1 MTDESRN
8 PATPKTKNWAE
19 VRAQRKWAGGIPD
32 PVTTNRWGRLGI
44 SCAACAFT
52 TVNAFCSIGVNQMKS
67 ASTPFGMTSDS
78 VSTMNAVPAK
88 VLTWKSSKVW
98 CLVGSCQVKRQV
110 AIEEHA
116 LRTDLERVD
125 ILATD
130 EVSGSRS

>member
-1 MTDESRN
+1 MRS
-8 PATPKTKNWAE
+8 
-19 VRAQRKWAGGIPD
+19 VRYR
-32 PVTTNRWGRLGI
+32 
-44 SCAACAFT
+44 CAARAFT
-52 TVNAFCSIGVNQMKS
+52 TVSAFCSIGVNQMKS